1 LHDLAFSFQVNFN
14 IQFEGLKSEYYFK
27 SICRIFWSSFRQTNF
42 NFGRA
47 VFGTLYGG
55 LIGLQLDYFLE
66 IKCAVRG
73 TCYGDDSFAYN
84 ASLVHPLVIKLFL
97 SSIAL
102 MGVSLLLKS
111 GLLFNSLKTA
121 GVMSESD
128 GVHVKKMASA
138 LLNLGGIFL
147 LLSIPLIVMSWGA

>member
-1 LHDLAFSFQVNFN
+1 MNTISNPFVEYSGVLSGKLTLTLAVLFSA
-14 IQFEGLKSEYYFK
+14 L
-27 SICRIFWSSFRQTNF
+27 CM
-42 NFGRA
+42 
-47 VFGTLYGG
+47 GG
-55 LIGLQLDYFLE
+55 LIGLQLDHFLE

-84 ASLVHPLVIKLFL
+84 ASLIHPLVIKLFL

-111 GLLFNSLKTA
+111 GLLFDSLKTA
-121 GVMSESD
+121 GVMSEAD
-128 GVHVKKMASA
+128 VVHVKKMASA